1 MAFDQDVE
9 SVAETHLEGA
19 FALDVVVELLGALAG
34 EAEAEAED
42 MIDGRSQHGLMEAAS
57 ELH

>member
-19 FALDVVVELLGALAG
+19 FALDVVGELLGALAG
-34 EAEAEAED
+34 EAEAED
-42 MIDGRSQHGLMEAAS
+42 MIDGRSQHVLMEAAS
-57 ELH
+57 DSH